1 MMEIRNALAL
11 SLLAALAGTAGLA
24 RAAAA
29 QNMPPGTSGT
39 MDGVVAIVGADA
51 ILRTDLEERIVGY
64 RATGASL
71 PTDSASQRALMER
84 FLNELIDEELLVQK
98 ANELKVTVN
107 ENDVSPM
114 VDKQVA
120 AIRARFTSDAEYR
133 NELRKA
139 GFGSPE
145 EYRKFMIDGAKRQ
158 ALEQKLFERLKED
171 KKLPAVPVT
180 DAEVTAYF
188 QAHKDSIPRL
198 PPSVTLRQVV
208 ITPMPSPHADSVA
221 YYRADTI
228 YQQIVKGGDFEQIAK
243 RVSED
248 QATRELGGDF
258 GWRRR
263 GDFVPEFD
271 QVYFGLLPGHVS
283 PPFRTMIG
291 WHIVRV
297 DRVQPSEVKGRQ
309 ILIRPKIDSLDV
321 ARARR
326 RADSVLA
333 AWRAGAKF
341 DTLVKKYHDPTEE
354 KAILNPFPQSQLPVE
369 YQTAIKGHKPGDI
382 LDPFTMLDKQRGVPK
397 FFVVEIVTI
406 DDDRDPSVADWR
418 DRIRDQL
425 AQEKAIRRYLD
436 TLRRQTFV
444 VVRL

>member
-1 MMEIRNALAL
+1 MNLSRSSWAL
-11 SLLAALAGTAGLA
+11 SVLAIMAGTAGFA

-29 QNMPPGTSGT
+29 QNVAPASAGT
-39 MDGVVAIVGADA
+39 MDGVVAIVGGDA
-51 ILRTDLEERIVGY
+51 ILRTDLEERIVAY
-64 RATGASL
+64 RASGATL
-71 PTDSASQRALMER
+71 PTDSAGQRALMVR

-98 ANELKVTVN
+98 AAELKVTVN
-107 ENDVSPM
+107 DNDVAPT
-114 VDKQVA
+114 VDKQIA
-120 AIRARFTSDAEYR
+120 QIRSRFTSEAEFR
-133 NELRKA
+133 AELRKA
-139 GFGSPE
+139 GFGTPE
-145 EYRKFMIDGAKRQ
+145 EYRRFMLDGAKKQ
-158 ALEQKLFERLKED
+158 ALQQKLFEKLREE
-171 KKLPAVPVT
+171 KKMPNVPVT
-180 DAEVTAYF
+180 DAEVDAYF
-188 QAHKDSIPRL
+188 AAHRGEIPRL
-198 PPSVTLRQVV
+198 PSSVTLRQVV
-208 ITPMPSPHADSVA
+208 VTPQPSPHADSA
-221 YYRADTI
+221 AFWRADSI
-228 YQQIVKGGDFEQIAK
+228 YNQIMKGGDFEQIAK

-271 QVYFGLLPGHVS
+271 QVYFGMLPGHVS
-283 PPFRTMIG
+283 PPFRTTIG

-309 ILIRPKIDSLDV
+309 ILIRPKIDSVDIRK
-321 ARARR
+321 ARL
-326 RADSVLA
+326 RADSVAA
-333 AWRAGAKF
+333 AWRKGAKF
-341 DTLVKKYHDPTEE
+341 DTLTKKYHDPTEE

-369 YQTAIKGHKPGDI
+369 YQTAFKGHKPGDV
-382 LDPFTMLDKQRGVPK
+382 LDPFTMEDKSRGVPK

-406 DDDRDPSVADWR
+406 DDDRDASVADWR